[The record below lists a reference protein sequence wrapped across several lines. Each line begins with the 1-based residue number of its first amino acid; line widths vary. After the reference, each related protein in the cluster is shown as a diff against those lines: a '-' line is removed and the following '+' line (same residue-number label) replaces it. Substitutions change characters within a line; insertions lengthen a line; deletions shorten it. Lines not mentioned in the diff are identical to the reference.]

1 MTREMFRS
9 LRRPARSVAWL
20 ALIGLIGIGAV
31 TTSNAADVSPQ
42 KLTYPPS
49 QKIPHTDNY
58 FGTEIQDPY
67 RWLEDDNS
75 TATRAWVAQQNTL
88 TFGYLDKIPFRADL
102 LARIR
107 AIANYAKYSAPFKKN
122 GKVYFYKNDGLQNQ
136 SVLYV
141 QNGLD
146 GAPEVVLDP
155 NRFSSDGTVKLA
167 SFTLSRDGRYA
178 AFAKTAIPGSDWHDI
193 QVMDMATRQTLPEVL
208 HWIKFYGPA
217 WRGDGFYYSRYPEP
231 AKGTELTAKTLNQ
244 KVYFH
249 KVGTPQ
255 SADMLVHEDPA
266 HPDFFVGVA
275 TTEDER
281 FATLTVND
289 RGKRGNSLFVRND
302 ARGEKAF
309 RPVVAEITEDS
320 FDVIDNDGDRLL
332 VLTNRG
338 APNRKLM
345 RVDPATGT
353 WTALLP
359 EQPQLLEHVTAAGG
373 RLFATYLQDVAS
385 RVQVHDRDGKLRSRV
400 ELPAPGTAEGFDGTA
415 GDTEVF
421 YTFSAM
427 NLPATL
433 FRYDIATGRSAV
445 FRAPEIPGFDPAR
458 FESRQVFY
466 KSRDGTRVPM
476 FIVHKKGLKLDGHN
490 PTILYG
496 YGGFNVTMNPWFSIT
511 RVAWMEQGGV
521 FALANLRGG
530 GEYGE
535 AWHEAG
541 MRLNKQ
547 NVFDDCIAAAEYL
560 VREKI
565 TSPDRLALQGG
576 SNGGLLVGAVVNQ
589 RPDLFKVALPQVGV
603 MDMLRFQKFSVGAA
617 WVSDYGSSDDPVQFK
632 YLLGYSPL
640 HNLKAGV
647 AYPATLITT
656 SDHDDR
662 VVPAHSFK
670 YAATL
675 QALSSGDAPHLIRIE
690 TNSGHG
696 ASNLSK
702 SLAEAADSYAF
713 TWAAM
718 GMAPSFAH

>member
-1 MTREMFRS
+1 MNHST
-9 LRRPARSVAWL
+9 LKTA
-20 ALIGLIGIGAV
+20 ALIAAALLMKAAAAAPIAYPV
-31 TTSNAADVSPQ
+31 TATTD
-42 KLTYPPS
+42 
-49 QKIPHTDNY
+49 HTDSY
-58 FGTEIQDPY
+58 FGTVVKDPY
-67 RWLEDDNS
+67 HWLEDDNS
-75 TATRAWVAQQNTL
+75 AQTKAWVAQQNAL
-88 TFGYLDKIPFRADL
+88 TFGWLKQIPFRADL

-107 AIANYAKYSAPFKKN
+107 AISNYTKYSGPFKKN
-122 GKVYFYKNDGLQNQ
+122 GAVYFYKNDGLQNQ

-141 QNGLD
+141 QK
-146 GAPEVVLDP
+146 APDAQPEPLLDP
-155 NRFSSDGTVKLA
+155 NGFSPDGTVRLA

-193 QVMDMATRQTLPEVL
+193 QVMDMTTRQTLPEVL
-208 HWIKFYGPA
+208 HWIKFSGPA
-217 WRGDGFYYSRYPEP
+217 WRGDGFYYSRFPEP
-231 AKGTELTAKTLNQ
+231 AKGTELTTQTLNQ

-255 SADMLVHEDPA
+255 SADVLVHEDAA
-266 HPDFFVGVA
+266 HPEYFVDMA
-275 TTEDER
+275 TTQDER
-281 FATLTVND
+281 FAVLSIND
-289 RGKRGNSLFVRND
+289 RSKRGNSLFVRD
-302 ARGEKAF
+302 DGRGEKAF

-320 FDVIDNDGDRLL
+320 FDVVDNDADQLL

-338 APNRKLM
+338 APNRTLV
-345 RVDPATGT
+345 RVDPVKAV
-353 WTALLP
+353 WTTVLP
-359 EQPQLLEHVTAAGG
+359 EQPQLLEHVSAAGG
-373 RLFATYLQDVAS
+373 RLFATYLQDVSS
-385 RVQVHDRDGKLRSRV
+385 RVQVHERSGKLLGRIA
-400 ELPAPGTAEGFDGTA
+400 LPAPGTAEGFGGEAD
-415 GDTEVF
+415 DTEVF

-427 NLPATL
+427 NVPATL
-433 FRYDIATGRSAV
+433 YRYDIATARSAV
-445 FRAPEIPGFDPAR
+445 FKAPEIPGFDPAR

-476 FIVHKKGLKLDGHN
+476 FIVLKKGLKLDGRN

-496 YGGFNVTMNPWFSIT
+496 YGGFNVTLNPWFSST
-511 RVAWMEQGGV
+511 RIAWLEQGGV

-560 VREKI
+560 IREKF

-576 SNGGLLVGAVVNQ
+576 SNGGLLVGAVINQ
-589 RPDLFKVALPQVGV
+589 RPELFKAALPQVGV

-632 YLLGYSPL
+632 NLLRYSPL

-647 AYPATLITT
+647 AYPAMMITT

-675 QALSSGDAPHLIRIE
+675 QALSAGDAPHLIRIE

-696 ASNLSK
+696 SSNLNK
-702 SLAEAADSYAF
+702 GLEEAADSYAF
-713 TWAAM
+713 IWTAM
-718 GMAPSFAH
+718 GIVPSFAH